1 MLDFILLIIAY
12 FLGSIPTA
20 VWIGKRFYELDVR
33 EHGSGNAG
41 ATNTFRVLGTKA
53 GIIVLLIDVS
63 KGFLAVS
70 LLVLSGGELSVF
82 VDKTLFQIL
91 LGTMAV
97 IGHILPLF
105 AQFKGGKGIATLL
118 GVTLGVLPG
127 PTGVLLLVFL
137 LVFISTRYVSL
148 ASIIAAMCYPFIL
161 IFLFKTNSTILVSY
175 ACFITIIVFVTHR
188 NNVKRLIKG
197 EENRMSFQRK

>member
-70 LLVLSGGELSVF
+70 LLGLSGGELSLF

-118 GVTLGVLPG
+118 GVTLGILPG

>member
-12 FLGSIPTA
+12 FLGSFPTA

-70 LLVLSGGELSVF
+70 LLGLSGGELSVF

-118 GVTLGVLPG
+118 GVTLGILPG

>member
-70 LLVLSGGELSVF
+70 LLGLSGGELSVF